1 MSFLSSVIVSKIP
14 NPMTAF
20 SSTQTLVS
28 QKTDQNQNAI
38 ASLTQIGVTFG
49 RGSNTNEVLHDIN
62 LDLNLGDFVCVLGS
76 SGCGKTTL
84 LRVLAGYQP
93 LTKGKVT
100 VAGKVHTKPNP
111 DVGVVFQR
119 PNLFPWLTIAGNVE
133 FGPKM
138 KGINPWERRERVA
151 NTLEIVDLSH
161 AANYLPYQLSGGMQQ
176 RAAIARTLAA
186 EPQIILMDEPFGAL
200 DALTRESIQIHLR
213 NIWKRTQKTIFF
225 ITHDVEEALLLGTR
239 IIVMHARPGRIV
251 KEFINPF
258 AHRPAEETATNLRI
272 SKEFVEAREFLVNS
286 IRSDKTGTE
295 S

>member
-1 MSFLSSVIVSKIP
+1 MSSTLSS
-14 NPMTAF
+14 
-20 SSTQTLVS
+20 
-28 QKTDQNQNAI
+28 AI
-38 ASLTQIGVTFG
+38 ADISTEKTLISELSNIGVTFG
-49 RGSNTNEVLHDIN
+49 KGNSKNEVLKDIN
-62 LDLNLGDFVCVLGS
+62 LNLDSGDFVCVLGS

-93 LTKGKVT
+93 LTTGQVK
-100 VAGKVHTKPNP
+100 VAGKLHTKPDP

-138 KGINPWERRERVA
+138 KGVSKTERRDRVIS
-151 NTLEIVDLSH
+151 TLEIVGLSH

-186 EPQIILMDEPFGAL
+186 EPQIVLMDEPFGAL
-200 DALTRESIQIHLR
+200 DALTRESIQTHLR
-213 NIWKRTQKTIFF
+213 GIWKRTNKTIFF

-258 AHRPAEETATNLRI
+258 ANRPEEETATNLRI

-286 IRSDKTGTE
+286 IRSDE
-295 S
+295 IEEEIVD

>member
-1 MSFLSSVIVSKIP
+1 M
-14 NPMTAF
+14 
-20 SSTQTLVS
+20 SSTS
-28 QKTDQNQNAI
+28 SSAI
-38 ASLTQIGVTFG
+38 ADISTEKTLISELSNIGVTFG
-49 RGSNTNEVLHDIN
+49 KGNSKNEVLKDIN
-62 LDLNLGDFVCVLGS
+62 LNLDSGDFVCVLGS

-93 LTKGKVT
+93 LPTGEVR
-100 VAGKVHTKPNP
+100 VAGKLHTKPNP

-138 KGINPWERRERVA
+138 KGVNKTERRDRVIS
-151 NTLEIVDLSH
+151 TLEIVGLSH

-186 EPQIILMDEPFGAL
+186 EPQIVLMDEPFGAL
-200 DALTRESIQIHLR
+200 DALTRESIQTHLR
-213 NIWKRTQKTIFF
+213 GIWKRTNKTIFF

-258 AHRPAEETATNLRI
+258 ANRPEEETATNLRI

-286 IRSDKTGTE
+286 IRSDE
-295 S
+295 IEEEIVD

>member
-1 MSFLSSVIVSKIP
+1 MTSLSATEPITTP
-14 NPMTAF
+14 
-20 SSTQTLVS
+20 
-28 QKTDQNQNAI
+28 KTDQEAI
-38 ASLTQIGVTFG
+38 ASLANIGVTFG
-49 RGSNTNEVLHDIN
+49 IGNNANEVLRDIN
-62 LDLNLGDFVCVLGS
+62 LDLDLGDFVCVLGS

-93 LTKGKVT
+93 LTTGQVK
-100 VAGKVHTKPNP
+100 VAGKLHTQPDP

-138 KGINPWERRERVA
+138 KGVNKQERRERVA
-151 NTLEIVDLSH
+151 TTLEIVGLTH

-200 DALTRESIQIHLR
+200 DALTREAIQIHLR
-213 NIWKRTQKTIFF
+213 GIWQRTQKTIFF

-239 IIVMHARPGRIV
+239 IIIMHARPGRIV
-251 KEFINPF
+251 KEFVNPF
-258 AHRPAEETATNLRI
+258 AHRPEAETATNLRI

-286 IRSDKTGTE
+286 IRSDEIETE
-295 S
+295 IVS